1 MNKKNDMRAVISG
14 LVLLE
19 HRLLVIQE
27 IIRKELELAEK
38 EAVVM
43 LLKFGS
49 KDNIKI

>member
-1 MNKKNDMRAVISG
+1 MRAVTSG
-14 LVLLE
+14 LELLE
-19 HRLLVIQE
+19 RHLLVIQE

-38 EAVVM
+38 AAVAM